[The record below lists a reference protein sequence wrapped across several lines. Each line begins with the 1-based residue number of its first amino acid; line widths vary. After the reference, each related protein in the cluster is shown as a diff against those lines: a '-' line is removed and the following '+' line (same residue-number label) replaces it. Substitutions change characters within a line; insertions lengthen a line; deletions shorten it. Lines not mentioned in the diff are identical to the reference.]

1 MSEMD
6 YESGSDGGGGFGFG
20 GASDDDD
27 EFESSFDKLGDDG
40 ESVADLEE
48 DIEEVR
54 FRRLLRPPPS
64 RGALCWAGN
73 EAAALALPPAPVMPH
88 PPTAARC

>member
-20 GASDDDD
+20 GAGGASDDD

-48 DIEEVR
+48 DEDVR
-54 FRRLLRPPPS
+54 LMFATHNLGPAS
-64 RGALCWAGN
+64 
-73 EAAALALPPAPVMPH
+73 AAAASYKH
-88 PPTAARC
+88 PRPSDFSGSYSRAA

>member
-48 DIEEVR
+48 DEEDVR
-54 FRRLLRPPPS
+54 LMFATHNLGPAS
-64 RGALCWAGN
+64 
-73 EAAALALPPAPVMPH
+73 AAAASYKHPGPSALSGSYSC
-88 PPTAARC
+88 AA

>member
-27 EFESSFDKLGDDG
+27 EFESSFGKLGDDG
-40 ESVADLEE
+40 ESVADLVE
-48 DIEEVR
+48 
-54 FRRLLRPPPS
+54 
-64 RGALCWAGN
+64 
-73 EAAALALPPAPVMPH
+73 MK
-88 PPTAARC
+88 T

>member
-20 GASDDDD
+20 GAGGASDDG

-54 FRRLLRPPPS
+54 FRRLLRPLPC
-64 RGALCWAGN
+64 R
-73 EAAALALPPAPVMPH
+73 AALLGWQRSCSTRSIASP
-88 PPTAARC
+88 R

>member
-27 EFESSFDKLGDDG
+27 EFESSFGKLGDDG

-48 DIEEVR
+48 DEEDVR
-54 FRRLLRPPPS
+54 LMFATHNLGPAS
-64 RGALCWAGN
+64 
-73 EAAALALPPAPVMPH
+73 AAAASYKH
-88 PPTAARC
+88 PGPSDLSGSYSRAA

>member
-40 ESVADLEE
+40 E
-48 DIEEVR
+48 R
-54 FRRLLRPPPS
+54 GRPGG
-64 RGALCWAGN
+64 R
-73 EAAALALPPAPVMPH
+73 
-88 PPTAARC
+88 

>member
-20 GASDDDD
+20 GAGGASDD

-40 ESVADLEE
+40 KVFADQ
-48 DIEEVR
+48 
-54 FRRLLRPPPS
+54 
-64 RGALCWAGN
+64 RGATCADAVAQSG
-73 EAAALALPPAPVMPH
+73 AAAAGGCPA
-88 PPTAARC
+88 